1 MSIGISTSNESVIT
15 GLNNKVDIDL
25 KNSDIE
31 EKIMPIGSTY
41 IQYPNTPVP
50 SELFF
55 GTWSNISNTFAGK
68 FTRIEG
74 GNSASFG
81 NSQNTG
87 LPNITGA
94 MGFRGGDIG
103 TSANVDASDFN
114 KNNGAFQSIQKI
126 QWYDGKDNHKGYS
139 EIETSYGGYIDF
151 NASRSSSIYQDDI
164 TEVRPENITVRV
176 WQRTK

>member
-1 MSIGISTSNESVIT
+1 MSIGISTYNESVIT

-87 LPNITGA
+87 LPNITGRVNYGSFSSSGTN
-94 MGFRGGDIG
+94 MINIG
-103 TSANVDASDFN
+103 VN
-114 KNNGAFQSIQKI
+114 
-126 QWYDGKDNHKGYS
+126 YS
-139 EIETSYGGYIDF
+139 EGVFYKGLTASGNSPEVVADKGTFYPDTYFD
-151 NASRSSSIYQDDI
+151 ASRSSSIYQNDV
-164 TEVRPENITVRV
+164 TEVRPENITVRI
-176 WQRTK
+176 WIRTK